1 MGPIAG
7 LKILDM
13 TSVVMGPFASQA
25 LGDMGAD
32 VIKIEPPE
40 GDITRQIGPGRHADM
55 GAIYLNANRNKR
67 SLCLNL
73 KEADGLAAL
82 KALISGADV
91 LMYNIRPKAM
101 ARLGL
106 DYETVAALNPR
117 LVYAGLFGFGQNG
130 PYADDPAYDDL
141 IQGGST
147 LASLFAI
154 GTGGEP
160 RYVPSAVADRVVGLS
175 AVGAICAAV
184 IHALKTGQG
193 QRVDIPMFETMVN
206 FVLGD
211 HLGGLTFDP
220 PLDRGGYARQLSAQ
234 RRPYRTRDGY
244 VCALVYTDKH
254 WTRFLAEM
262 GLADLPQRDPRFA
275 GFTNRMA
282 NIDFVYS
289 ELSRWFGDRTTAE
302 WLDLLRRADVPA
314 LPMHDFASILS
325 DRHLVATDYF
335 QMQDHPT
342 EGRIRTMRNPTD
354 WFGTPADSREPAPRK
369 GEQGRE
375 ILREA
380 GLSDTEIADLV
391 QRGVLHVPDAPAA

>member
-82 KALISGADV
+82 KALVSGADV

-106 DYETVAALNPR
+106 DYETVATLNPR

-154 GTGGEP
+154 GTDGKPATCRAPWRTGSWA
-160 RYVPSAVADRVVGLS
+160 SARS
-175 AVGAICAAV
+175 A
-184 IHALKTGQG
+184 
-193 QRVDIPMFETMVN
+193 RS
-206 FVLGD
+206 
-211 HLGGLTFDP
+211 
-220 PLDRGGYARQLSAQ
+220 AR
-234 RRPYRTRDGY
+234 R
-244 VCALVYTDKH
+244 
-254 WTRFLAEM
+254 
-262 GLADLPQRDPRFA
+262 
-275 GFTNRMA
+275 
-282 NIDFVYS
+282 
-289 ELSRWFGDRTTAE
+289 
-302 WLDLLRRADVPA
+302 
-314 LPMHDFASILS
+314 
-325 DRHLVATDYF
+325 
-335 QMQDHPT
+335 
-342 EGRIRTMRNPTD
+342 
-354 WFGTPADSREPAPRK
+354 
-369 GEQGRE
+369 
-375 ILREA
+375 
-380 GLSDTEIADLV
+380 
-391 QRGVLHVPDAPAA
+391 